1 MKVDVVVVNIF
12 VGLLREL
19 VSLISVL
26 SVLGG
31 LLGFFG
37 ILVSQVES
45 VCEVYVDS
53 FVLDSVVEKEE
64 WCRIIGRK
72 N

>member
-37 ILVSQVES
+37 ILVS
-45 VCEVYVDS
+45 
-53 FVLDSVVEKEE
+53 
-64 WCRIIGRK
+64 
-72 N
+72 

>member
-12 VGLLREL
+12 VGLLCEL
-19 VSLISVL
+19 VLLISVL
-26 SVLGG
+26 LVLGG

-53 FVLDSVVEKEE
+53 FVLDLVVEKEE
-64 WCRIIGRK
+64 WCCIIGCK